1 MTHYEDRVV
10 TAFTYCSVFWAL
22 LGMTAGVYVAAELV
36 WPTID
41 GGWPALSFGR
51 LRTAH
56 TTLVLFGFGVS
67 ALIGTA
73 FYSVQRTSHV
83 RLFAPRLAWAVFYAW
98 QATIVLGAVS
108 ILAGWNA
115 GKEYAEL
122 EWPFDLAIT
131 AAWVGFAVVFFGTI
145 AKRKVEAIYI
155 SNWFY
160 GALII
165 VVAMLHI
172 VNSLALPV
180 TIGKSYSLFAGA
192 QDAVVQ
198 WWYGHNAVGFLL
210 TGGFLGMLYYFLP
223 KQAEQPIW
231 SYRLSILAFWAFVY
245 TYIWAGPHHLHYHAI
260 PEWLQSLGMVMSLI
274 LLAPSW
280 ATLVNGIMTVS
291 GAAKKLK
298 TDPAL
303 KFIVLA
309 LAFYG
314 LATFEGPMLAIKS
327 VNVFSHFTEW
337 TIGHVHSGALG
348 WNALITFGTFYFM
361 VPRMAGAPL
370 YSARLANIH
379 FWLALA
385 GTMLYV
391 LAMWG
396 AGVSQGVLWLS
407 LDELGEVR
415 FSFNDVMAAMKPYY
429 LLRFFAG
436 LLFLAGAVLMAWN
449 LAKTF
454 AGRRTVTGRAACCR
468 GGRSGCMS
476 WLSLHHRLERNA
488 GLLIFGILLVSA
500 IGGMVQL
507 LPIVTEDA
515 HGHGPAGGSCRIARS
530 SSRDATSTSASPAA
544 PATRSRS
551 GRCSLRSSD
560 TARIHAP
567 ESSPTTGHSCGARSA
582 PVPTCI
588 ASAADTAM
596 PGIACTCSTR
606 VGCAA
611 IDHAGLSMAGK
622 ASGGPRSAASRRA
635 CARWRSSDI
644 HIGRRDRRRAIAASK
659 ARPNWMR

>member
-1 MTHYEDRVV
+1 MNAQHYEDRVV
-10 TAFTYCSVFWAL
+10 TAFLYCAVFWAL
-22 LGMTAGVYVAAELV
+22 AGMAAGVWIAAELV
-36 WPTID
+36 WPTLD
-41 GGWPALSFGR
+41 FGLPGLSFGR

-56 TTLVLFGFGVS
+56 TNLVAFGFGVS
-67 ALIGTA
+67 ALIATA

-83 RLFAPRLAWAVFYAW
+83 RLFAPWLAWALLFAW
-98 QATIVLGAVS
+98 QLAIALGAAS
-108 ILAGWNA
+108 ILAGWTS

-122 EWPFDLAIT
+122 EWPFDIAIT
-131 AAWVGFAVVFFGTI
+131 VAWLCFAVVFFGTI
-145 AKRKVEAIYI
+145 ARRRVGPIYI

-165 VVAMLHI
+165 VIAMLHV
-172 VNSLALPV
+172 VNSLELPA
-180 TIGKSYSLFAGA
+180 TLGKSYSLFAGA

-231 SYRLSILAFWAFVY
+231 SYRLSIVAFWAFVY
-245 TYIWAGPHHLHYHAI
+245 TYIWAGPHHLHYHAV
-260 PEWLQSLGMVMSLI
+260 PEWVQSLGMVMSLI

-280 ATLVNGIMTVS
+280 ATMVNGIMTVA
-291 GAAKKLK
+291 GAAKKLR

-303 KFIVLA
+303 KFIVLS

-348 WNALITFGTFYFM
+348 WNALVTFGTFYFL
-361 VPRMAGAPL
+361 VPRLAGVPL
-370 YSARLANIH
+370 WSTRLANVH

-415 FSFNDVMAAMKPYY
+415 FSFNDVMAAMQPYY
-429 LLRFFAG
+429 GLRFLAG
-436 LLFLAGAVLMAWN
+436 LTFFVGAVLMAVN

-454 AGRRTVTGRAACCR
+454 AGRRTVVA
-468 GGRSGCMS
+468 M
-476 WLSLHHRLERNA
+476 
-488 GLLIFGILLVSA
+488 
-500 IGGMVQL
+500 
-507 LPIVTEDA
+507 P
-515 HGHGPAGGSCRIARS
+515 
-530 SSRDATSTSASPAA
+530 
-544 PATRSRS
+544 PAT
-551 GRCSLRSSD
+551 
-560 TARIHAP
+560 
-567 ESSPTTGHSCGARSA
+567 GARA
-582 PVPTCI
+582 
-588 ASAADTAM
+588 
-596 PGIACTCSTR
+596 
-606 VGCAA
+606 
-611 IDHAGLSMAGK
+611 
-622 ASGGPRSAASRRA
+622 
-635 CARWRSSDI
+635 
-644 HIGRRDRRRAIAASK
+644 
-659 ARPNWMR
+659 